1 MDEWHR
7 KLDCASL
14 LSLSRLS
21 ATSFRLSEPT
31 SLRAQMLVS
40 SPGTGNLGFIGNVLY
55 YIELAG
61 GTSSVAIPDS
71 VLSLLPLRPNSLAI
85 ALKFLS

>member
-1 MDEWHR
+1 
-7 KLDCASL
+7 
-14 LSLSRLS
+14 
-21 ATSFRLSEPT
+21 
-31 SLRAQMLVS
+31 MLVS